1 MSLLQ
6 YFSVLRARRVVIFA
20 ILGATVAI
28 VASVS
33 IALPTTYTGTAT
45 VLVDV
50 KSADTVG
57 GAALGTALMPETLQA
72 YMATQAEVIS
82 SERTAKKVIKAL
94 DLDQNAVFRERY
106 AARSVE
112 MITFEAWLVEDLGR
126 RLEVR
131 PSRDRNVIEITRSDA
146 DRKIAAQVANAF
158 AQAYLETDLELKVE
172 PARNSAAFFE
182 ERTKAVRSKLQSAQA
197 KLTEFQRSRGILV
210 TEERLDVENARLGEL
225 SSQLTGIQAA
235 AVEAEAKEQNLD
247 RLSDVIQSP
256 LIQGLRADV
265 AKAEARLREVSS
277 QYGANHPLYQRTEAE
292 VTALRGSLAAE
303 TARVGGTVVGGARIN
318 RQREARISA
327 AYESQR
333 KKVLTMKGARDEASM
348 FVRDVE
354 NASKEYEALMTRL
367 GQTNLESL
375 VNRTNL
381 TILNH
386 ATEPFYPSRPK
397 ILLNVVLAV
406 FVGLV
411 AGVATA
417 FAMETLDRRVRDSND
432 LAEVLHLPVLGVL
445 VPAAAG
451 LPHGAQALRLP
462 GAAPPPRA
470 ERDPSMHREGGS
482 HIGTVLEG
490 ETTSGERS
498 LIPTTRESS
507 GASAGRQIGTFL
519 VESGKLS
526 VEGTEQV
533 LRLQRTEGSR
543 FGETALKLGLITETD
558 LRFALA
564 EQFDYPYLLPGDE
577 RIAPSVI
584 AAYQPFDPRVEVF
597 RELRAQLTLRWLD
610 SQAGGRA
617 FAVVSP
623 GRGDGRSYLAANLG
637 VVFAQLGER
646 TLLIDADMRNPQQHV
661 LFKLQ
666 DHNGLS
672 AILMGRGHAGCIQ
685 RVAPFRDLSVIPA
698 GGLPPNPQELLARP
712 FFSQLLDELAQ
723 QFSVIIVDTPAGG
736 NAADVQFICRST
748 SAALMVLRRNHT
760 RAKTANRLIDQ
771 LGPTRVTVLGTV
783 LNEF

>member
-20 ILGATVAI
+20 ILAATVAI

-33 IALPTTYTGTAT
+33 LAIPKTYTGTAT

-50 KSADTVG
+50 KSSDTVG

-82 SERTAKKVIKAL
+82 SERTARKVIKAL

-182 ERTKAVRSKLQSAQA
+182 ERTKAVRSKLERAQA

-235 AVEAEAKEQNLD
+235 AVEAEAKEKNLD

-303 TARVGGTVVGGARIN
+303 TARVAGTVVGGARIN

-333 KKVLTMKGARDEASM
+333 KKVLTMKGSRDEASM

-451 LPHGAQALRLP
+451 GLPHGAQALRLP

-470 ERDPSMHREGGS
+470 ERDPSM
-482 HIGTVLEG
+482 
-490 ETTSGERS
+490 
-498 LIPTTRESS
+498 P
-507 GASAGRQIGTFL
+507 
-519 VESGKLS
+519 K
-526 VEGTEQV
+526 
-533 LRLQRTEGSR
+533 
-543 FGETALKLGLITETD
+543 
-558 LRFALA
+558 
-564 EQFDYPYLLPGDE
+564 
-577 RIAPSVI
+577 
-584 AAYQPFDPRVEVF
+584 PR
-597 RELRAQLTLRWLD
+597 
-610 SQAGGRA
+610 
-617 FAVVSP
+617 
-623 GRGDGRSYLAANLG
+623 AANE
-637 VVFAQLGER
+637 V
-646 TLLIDADMRNPQQHV
+646 
-661 LFKLQ
+661 
-666 DHNGLS
+666 
-672 AILMGRGHAGCIQ
+672 
-685 RVAPFRDLSVIPA
+685 
-698 GGLPPNPQELLARP
+698 
-712 FFSQLLDELAQ
+712 
-723 QFSVIIVDTPAGG
+723 
-736 NAADVQFICRST
+736 
-748 SAALMVLRRNHT
+748 
-760 RAKTANRLIDQ
+760 
-771 LGPTRVTVLGTV
+771 
-783 LNEF
+783 